1 MNQKTVSYRTY
12 SLALSKLQAE
22 LGLDRS
28 ITVYDMGNSYGNE
41 PIHLGVNWSA
51 IGTVP
56 ASEAVDFAQR
66 LMDAAK
72 AAEGFKYNGY
82 VVTYGEG

>member
-22 LGLDRS
+22 LDLDRT
-28 ITVYDMGNSYGNE
+28 ITVYDMGSNFGNE
-41 PIHLGVNWSA
+41 PIRLGVNWSA

-72 AAEGFKYNGY
+72 AAEGFEYNGY

>member
-22 LGLDRS
+22 LDLDRT
-28 ITVYDMGNSYGNE
+28 ITVYDMGSNVGNE
-41 PIHLGVNWSA
+41 PIRLGVNWSA

-72 AAEGFKYNGY
+72 AAEGFEYNGY

>member
-22 LGLDRS
+22 LDLDRT
-28 ITVYDMGNSYGNE
+28 ITVYDMGSNFGNE
-41 PIHLGVNWSA
+41 PIRLGVNWSA

-66 LMDAAK
+66 LLDAAK
-72 AAEGFKYNGY
+72 AAEGFEYNGY

>member
-22 LGLDRS
+22 LDLDRT
-28 ITVYDMGNSYGNE
+28 ITVYDTGSNFGNE
-41 PIHLGVNWSA
+41 PIRLGVNWSA

-72 AAEGFKYNGY
+72 AAEGFEYNGY

>member
-22 LGLDRS
+22 LDLDRT
-28 ITVYDMGNSYGNE
+28 ITVYDMGSNFGNE
-41 PIHLGVNWSA
+41 PIRLGVNWSA

-72 AAEGFKYNGY
+72 AAEGFEYNGC

>member
-22 LGLDRS
+22 LDLDRT
-28 ITVYDMGNSYGNE
+28 ITVYDMGSDFGNE
-41 PIHLGVNWSA
+41 PIRLGVNWSA

-72 AAEGFKYNGY
+72 AAEGFEYNGY

>member
-22 LGLDRS
+22 LDLDRT
-28 ITVYDMGNSYGNE
+28 ITVYDMGSNFGNE
-41 PIHLGVNWSA
+41 PIRLGVNWSA

-72 AAEGFKYNGY
+72 AGEGFEYNGY

>member
-22 LGLDRS
+22 LDLDRT
-28 ITVYDMGNSYGNE
+28 ITVYDMGSNFGND
-41 PIHLGVNWSA
+41 PIRLRVNWSA

-72 AAEGFKYNGY
+72 AAEGFEYNGY

>member
-22 LGLDRS
+22 LDLDRTL
-28 ITVYDMGNSYGNE
+28 TVYDMGSNFGNE
-41 PIHLGVNWSA
+41 PIRLGVNWSA

-72 AAEGFKYNGY
+72 AAEGFEYNGY

>member
-22 LGLDRS
+22 LDLDRT
-28 ITVYDMGNSYGNE
+28 ITVYDMGSHFGNE
-41 PIHLGVNWSA
+41 PIRLGVNWSA

-72 AAEGFKYNGY
+72 AAEGFEYNGY

>member
-12 SLALSKLQAE
+12 SLALSKLQTE
-22 LGLDRS
+22 LDLDRT
-28 ITVYDMGNSYGNE
+28 ITVYDMGSNFVNE
-41 PIHLGVNWSA
+41 PVRLGVNWSA

-72 AAEGFKYNGY
+72 AAEGFEYNGY

>member
-22 LGLDRS
+22 LDLDRT
-28 ITVYDMGNSYGNE
+28 ITVYDMGSNFGNE
-41 PIHLGVNWSA
+41 PIRLGVNWSA

-56 ASEAVDFAQR
+56 AFGLWPR
-66 LMDAAK
+66 LSS
-72 AAEGFKYNGY
+72 GCHQG
-82 VVTYGEG
+82 

>member
-22 LGLDRS
+22 LDLDRT
-28 ITVYDMGNSYGNE
+28 ITVYDMGSNFGNE
-41 PIHLGVNWSA
+41 PIRLGVNWSA

-66 LMDAAK
+66 LMDAVK
-72 AAEGFKYNGY
+72 AAEGFEYNGY

>member
-22 LGLDRS
+22 LDLDRT
-28 ITVYDMGNSYGNE
+28 ITVYDMGSNFGNE
-41 PIHLGVNWSA
+41 PIRLGVDWSA

-72 AAEGFKYNGY
+72 AAEGFEYNGY

>member
-22 LGLDRS
+22 LDLDRT
-28 ITVYDMGNSYGNE
+28 ITVYDMGSNFGNE
-41 PIHLGVNWSA
+41 PIRLGVNWSA
-51 IGTVP
+51 IGTFP
-56 ASEAVDFAQR
+56 ASVAVDFAQR

-72 AAEGFKYNGY
+72 AAEGFEYNGY